1 MTWWEKKAEKN
12 HKIAKTIAKNH
23 VKIIFFGNCFENM
36 LKKRVRNMWWDGG
49 RCHALA
55 AWRVQTSS
63 SVGTPPLLM
72 ALDTS
77 RWDLVGD
84 ATCVAI
90 GYAWRSI
97 FSFFSSLFSLS
108 SLWNSL
114 FSIQNSK
121 LSSHFVFIS
130 VLVFFLLSLIFFLFW
145 VLFKNRILFSI

>member
-1 MTWWEKKAEKN
+1 
-12 HKIAKTIAKNH
+12 
-23 VKIIFFGNCFENM
+23 M
-36 LKKRVRNMWWDGG
+36 LKKKVRNIWWHGG

-55 AWRVQTSS
+55 ACATSS

-130 VLVFFLLSLIFFLFW
+130 VLVLFLLSLIFCF
-145 VLFKNRILFSI
+145 VLGAF